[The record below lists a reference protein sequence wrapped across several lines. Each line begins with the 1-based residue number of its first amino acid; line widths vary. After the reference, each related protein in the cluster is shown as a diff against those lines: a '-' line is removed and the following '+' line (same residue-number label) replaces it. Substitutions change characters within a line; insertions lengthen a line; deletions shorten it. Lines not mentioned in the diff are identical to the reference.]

1 MTISDMTWEET
12 KKILLN
18 MTRRSYEEALF
29 AGTSGNLSVYD
40 REKETMIITPSSIPY
55 ETMKEEDL
63 VLMKLSGEII
73 EGRHKPSSEWRMHAA
88 VYKERED
95 VGAVVHTHSPY
106 ATSFAVN
113 REPIPIILIEMIPFL
128 GGDMLVADFAMPGT
142 EDVGREALKVLK
154 GRNACLMSN
163 HGVLAVGENL
173 EQAHIRAIYAED
185 AAKIYSLAKSNG
197 QVKEVPEEF
206 VEIMKSRKKV

>member
-73 EGRHKPSSEWRMHAA
+73 EGRHRPSSEWRMHAA

-185 AAKIYSLAKSNG
+185 SAKIYSLAKSNG

>member
-73 EGRHKPSSEWRMHAA
+73 EGRHRPSSEWRVHAA
-88 VYKERED
+88 VYKEREE

-197 QVKEVPEEF
+197 QVKEVPGEF